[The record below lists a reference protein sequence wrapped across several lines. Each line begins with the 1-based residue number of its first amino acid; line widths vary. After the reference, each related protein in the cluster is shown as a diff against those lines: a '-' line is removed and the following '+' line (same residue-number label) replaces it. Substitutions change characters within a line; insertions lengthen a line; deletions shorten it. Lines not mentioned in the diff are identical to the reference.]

1 MGALTRQEQFTDHL
15 SASGLAKRTQDTY
28 ASILKRIGRK
38 DPVKWLEAFFTA
50 ETPVGTILPFRSAVK
65 HFLIHQQGLEPEEAD
80 SLLPKIKGTPCKL
93 RDALSPEG
101 LKLFLEKAD
110 GVKEPVR
117 TILLLLPLTGM
128 RISEICNLKIT
139 EYTRHQGVRGFL
151 FRGKR
156 NKMRFIPLR
165 QRGQDLMDTFI
176 DGREIQDWIFTGYNR
191 TPLTPAA
198 VRKVTRKIK
207 KGEDLL
213 KDLSPHVLRHTFA
226 TNALRGG
233 MDLKVLQSLLGH
245 ADIKTTAR
253 YLHPDAKMLF
263 DALEA
268 LEN

>member
-1 MGALTRQEQFTDHL
+1 MGALSRQEQFTEHL
-15 SASGLAKRTQDTY
+15 RSSGLSKRTQVTY
-28 ASILKRIGRK
+28 ASILQRIGRK
-38 DPVKWLEAFFTA
+38 DPVKWLQEYFSV
-50 ETPVGTILPFRSAVK
+50 ETPIGTILPFRSAVK
-65 HFLIHQQGLEPEEAD
+65 HFLVTQRGISPEEAAE
-80 SLLPKIKGTPCKL
+80 LLPKVKGAPCKL
-93 RDALSPEG
+93 RDALSPDG
-101 LKLFLEKAD
+101 LELFLEKAEN
-110 GVKEPVR
+110 VKEPVR
-117 TILLLLPLTGM
+117 TILLLLPITGM
-128 RISEICNLKIT
+128 RISEICNLKPS
-139 EYTRHQGVRGFL
+139 EYTKHQGIKGFL

-165 QRGQDLMDTFI
+165 KRGQGLMDAYL
-176 DGREIQDWIFTGYNR
+176 DGRKVTDWMFTGYAG

-198 VRKVTRKIK
+198 VRKITRKLK